1 MSTQNTTLELFA
13 FTKPTS
19 QFPAGMTQTKVADN
33 GSVSV
38 TLSLEKRKVLAERL
52 GLKGKDNAG
61 ALNRAILQ
69 LTDQVK
75 SAAAGEFM
83 KLAASDDWTG
93 GRFTMRRAKNGTQRA
108 TLSLVSVKRQS
119 NVSQDDV
126 VKALANMS
134 AEQVQAIMNQA
145 AKLQNKPIDLA
156 PEPTKPLFTLT
167 DEEKSAMTA
176 RGLGDEEIA
185 STNELGQQMLDQN
198 PEISR
203 ESIMTEISGL

>member
-1 MSTQNTTLELFA
+1 MQNQTLELFA

-52 GLKGKDNAG
+52 GLKGKDNAA

-126 VKALANMS
+126 VKALASMS
-134 AEQVQAIMNQA
+134 AEQVAAIMNQA
-145 AKLQNKPIDLA
+145 AKLQNKPIELEA
-156 PEPTKPLFTLT
+156 VNLEAKPKFVATPEQMAEWK
-167 DEEKSAMTA
+167 AA
-176 RGLGDEEIA
+176 GLNDEEIA
-185 STNELGQQMLDQN
+185 SEIQLGQEILDEQTA
-198 PEISR
+198 SA
-203 ESIMTEISGL
+203 

>member
-75 SAAAGEFM
+75 AAAAGEFM
-83 KLAASDDWTG
+83 KLAASEDWTG
-93 GRFTMRRAKNGTQRA
+93 RALHHAPRQKRNAEGN
-108 TLSLVSVKRQS
+108 LVPRVGQT
-119 NVSQDDV
+119 
-126 VKALANMS
+126 
-134 AEQVQAIMNQA
+134 
-145 AKLQNKPIDLA
+145 
-156 PEPTKPLFTLT
+156 PE
-167 DEEKSAMTA
+167 
-176 RGLGDEEIA
+176 
-185 STNELGQQMLDQN
+185 
-198 PEISR
+198 
-203 ESIMTEISGL
+203 